1 MAGRPFVRL
10 VHDDG
15 EHFVRGDRV
24 SLHRT
29 RSTPPELH
37 AVKEADGPYKVLG
50 CSLVPVD
57 RRRLLQ
63 LVLRETDSA

>member
-1 MAGRPFVRL
+1 MTGRPFVRL

-24 SLHRT
+24 RLHRT

-37 AVKEADGPYKVLG
+37 ALREVDGPFEVLRG
-50 CSLVPVD
+50 SLVPVD

-63 LVLRETDSA
+63 LVLRETDPA

>member
-1 MAGRPFVRL
+1 MTDRPFVRL
-10 VHDDG
+10 VRDDG
-15 EHFVRGDRV
+15 ERFVRGDRV

-37 AVKEADGPYKVLG
+37 AFKAADGPYEVLG
-50 CSLVPVD
+50 CSRVPVD

-63 LVLRETDSA
+63 LVLRETDPA